1 MAAEPS
7 DADKLRLMA
16 FFAFDVKKH
25 MEEHSTW
32 EKHHIDKAYDE
43 EAEAMVIMPQDKS
56 VLPAPVLLFLLGQG
70 QVDGRQPFE
79 AFGLDI
85 LLRNEHIRSR
95 FTLVIP
101 KPSTKN
107 GLVRYTGEG
116 WKKEWAQDGVWSI
129 FTEVLRRLGPEKVDP
144 ARLYATG
151 ISMGAAGVW
160 HMAISYGEYFAAV
173 APISGACQWPGDT
186 WPRRA
191 EPRADVLERL
201 HKLPMRAFQIDN
213 DEYAGNPLR
222 DIEYLTYDLTEKK
235 REVKISG
242 IDQSKIDVTVRTWC
256 WDKDNAKGAAT
267 LELWWVAGPL
277 TDNVAFKEKDGSISR
292 DDHCLWLRVFP
303 NMQWGMSAFFLR
315 HTVPQERC
323 FSFSSKP
330 IILDTSA
337 ERAALKEKWG
347 EPPDE
352 SRPDGPLNVTVG
364 SEEEVAKL
372 LEQIGSRLRDTLKAA
387 NGRKVAVTLQMKAED
402 PPPAPAAGEAQPKA
416 EPNGTEAK
424 AEAKQNDDKAKEPP
438 QVELSIFWNANNNKD
453 KVDLKVKQGEVIFVV
468 KMMVCG
474 GDLQKAMSFGLGVKP
489 ASGAPKKLPDDHK
502 LLPEERI
509 LCVC

>member
-256 WDKDNAKGAAT
+256 WDKATMTKGTSSFGKRHNKTHT
-267 LELWWVAGPL
+267 LCV
-277 TDNVAFKEKDGSISR
+277 
-292 DDHCLWLRVFP
+292 
-303 NMQWGMSAFFLR
+303 
-315 HTVPQERC
+315 RC
-323 FSFSSKP
+323 
-330 IILDTSA
+330 
-337 ERAALKEKWG
+337 
-347 EPPDE
+347 
-352 SRPDGPLNVTVG
+352 
-364 SEEEVAKL
+364 
-372 LEQIGSRLRDTLKAA
+372 
-387 NGRKVAVTLQMKAED
+387 GRKSYHIQKKVCSACGFPSARKRTYNW
-402 PPPAPAAGEAQPKA
+402 G
-416 EPNGTEAK
+416 
-424 AEAKQNDDKAKEPP
+424 DKAKRRKTTGTGRMSHVRNI
-438 QVELSIFWNANNNKD
+438 QRRFRNGFQ
-453 KVDLKVKQGEVIFVV
+453 QGQA
-468 KMMVCG
+468 KS
-474 GDLQKAMSFGLGVKP
+474 A
-489 ASGAPKKLPDDHK
+489 KKTAAQ
-502 LLPEERI
+502 
-509 LCVC
+509 